1 MPPAFLPRICGR
13 HRNTFNMKKKKAFG
27 IILILGLS
35 VGAALLLYP
44 TISNYWNSFH
54 QSKAVA
60 AYIDSMQRI
69 DSDDSTAIIESAVEY
84 NEKLLDQGLR
94 LFLNDEEK
102 AEYEQTLDITGTGIM
117 GYIEIPCIN
126 VALPIF
132 HGTSD
137 EVLQIAVGHVEG
149 TSLPVGGKGCHTVLS
164 GHRGLA
170 SAKLFTDLYKLTEG
184 DVFTIT
190 VLDTVV
196 TYEVD
201 RIRTVLPD
209 EIDELKRDVE
219 NDYCTLVTCTPYSV
233 NTHRLLVRGHRIE
246 NAESAST
253 LRVTADAYRVE
264 PTLVAPVLFFPLLML
279 LTVWLMI
286 DDRIRKK
293 EERYLDEMH

>member
-1 MPPAFLPRICGR
+1 
-13 HRNTFNMKKKKAFG
+13 MKKKKAFG